1 MFFECKPLGSYLGG
15 CTSSWNSRGHFSTQN
30 GQDIIW
36 LQFEAIPFPIAS
48 PTNSGKL
55 ILLLNTV
62 AANHSG
68 GPQTILAWV
77 DCSRKRATK
86 CMNQKVM

>member
-1 MFFECKPLGSYLGG
+1 MFFECKPLGSYWGG

-77 DCSRKRATK
+77 
-86 CMNQKVM
+86 VVF